1 MLITRS
7 GLTFLMSAT
16 VSPTLSASTWEM
28 SIGVLVAACTFLQL
42 SSRREA
48 RWIFLKT
55 SRFIAHFLATTEP
68 AAPAP
73 MMRTLSNSRSSLLC
87 G

>member
-1 MLITRS
+1 MLMTRS
-7 GLTFLMSAT
+7 GLTFFNSAT
-16 VSPTLSASTWEM
+16 VSATLSASTWEI
-28 SIGVLVAACTFLQL
+28 SIGVMQAAWTFLQL

-48 RWIFLKT
+48 KWIFLNT

-73 MMRTLSNSRSSLLC
+73 MMRTLSN
-87 G
+87 